1 MPEVPSTSLEAPCP
15 QRYEALL
22 AVSQVISLH
31 RDLSALLDDLAQYLH
46 PVVDFDFIKVD
57 LYDVDKQVMRL
68 HVLETPHASS
78 TRPGFEA
85 SVEESPGG
93 WAWRTQQPVVV
104 PRVDQER
111 RFPALIEILRQD
123 GVKSCCAL
131 PLTTSL
137 RRVGALVFGRLE
149 EYAYGDCDLQFLQ
162 QVANQV
168 AVAVDNALNYQDAQ
182 SARQEL
188 VQERDRLQLL
198 LGVNNAVFTILD
210 IHQLLGAIAANLQHV
225 FHHEYCSLSLYEP
238 EQNRLR
244 VFALDFPKSKG
255 WIQEG
260 IVSPVDDS
268 PDGIAFTTRKPFLLN
283 ASEYERHHSEFVCRL
298 IAEDIQSCCTLP
310 LTSRHRILGTL
321 NVGSRQESA
330 FTPREIDFLTQIAN
344 QIAMALDN
352 ALAFSRIDE
361 LNDKLAGEKL
371 YLEEE
376 IKTAYNFDELV
387 GDSQSLKR
395 VLKQVEQVAPTASTV
410 LIRGETGT
418 GKELIARALHQLS
431 PRRERTFVKM
441 NCAAIPTGLL
451 ESELFGHEKG
461 AFTGAIAR
469 KIGRFELAHQGTL
482 FLDEIGDV
490 PLDLQSKLL
499 RVLQEEEF
507 ERLGSTRTI
516 KIDVRVITATNRDLE
531 RMVEQG
537 QFRSDLYY
545 RINVFPIV
553 VPPLRERAEDIPQ
566 LVRYFVQKYAR
577 LMNKKIDTIPTSVL
591 DALSRYNWPGN
602 VRELENLIERAMI
615 LTQGSAL
622 QVPIAELKLGH
633 EVIEIPKMNGAVTL
647 VEAEREHILRVLREM
662 DWVIGGHGGAAARL
676 GMKRTTLLSKMQRLG
691 ISRSA

>member
-1 MPEVPSTSLEAPCP
+1 MQEVPSTSLEERCP
-15 QRYEALL
+15 PRYEALL

-31 RDLSALLDDLAQYLH
+31 RDLSALLDDLARHLH
-46 PVVDFDFIKVD
+46 PVIDFDFIKVD
-57 LYDVDKQVMRL
+57 LYDVDKHVMRL

-85 SVEESPGG
+85 SVDESPGG
-93 WAWRTQQPVVV
+93 WVWRTQKPMVV
-104 PRVDQER
+104 PRVDQES
-111 RFPALIEILRQD
+111 RFQALIEMLRQD
-123 GVKSCCAL
+123 GVKSLCAL

-137 RRVGALVFGRLE
+137 RRLGALVFGSLE
-149 EYAYGDCDLQFLQ
+149 EYAYSEGDLLFLQ

-168 AVAVDNALNYQDAQ
+168 AVAVDNALHFEREQSSQQD
-182 SARQEL
+182 L
-188 VQERDRLQLL
+188 VRERDQLQLL
-198 LGVNNAVFTILD
+198 LDVGNAVFTILD
-210 IHQLLGAIAANLQHV
+210 LRQLMTAIADSLQHV
-225 FHHEYCSLSLYEP
+225 FRHEYCSLSLYEP
-238 EQNRLR
+238 EQNHLR
-244 VFALDFPKSKG
+244 VFALNFPESKG

-260 IVSPVDDS
+260 LVSPVDDS
-268 PDGIAFTTRKPFLLN
+268 PDGIAFSTRKPFLLT
-283 ASEYERHHSEFVCRL
+283 ASEYERYHSEFVCRL
-298 IAEDIQSCCTLP
+298 IAEDIQACCALP
-310 LTSRHRILGTL
+310 LTSRHRTLGTL
-321 NVGSRQESA
+321 NVASRLESA
-330 FTPREIDFLTQIAN
+330 FAPREIDLLTQIAN
-344 QIAMALDN
+344 QIAMAVDN

-361 LNDKLAGEKL
+361 LKEKLAGEKL

-376 IKTAYNFDELV
+376 IKTVYNFDELV
-387 GDSQSLKR
+387 GGSQSLKR
-395 VLKQVEQVAPTASTV
+395 VLKQVEQVAPTGSTV

-441 NCAAIPTGLL
+441 NCAAIPAGLL

-499 RVLQEEEF
+499 RVLQEQEF

-516 KIDVRVITATNRDLE
+516 KIDLRVITATNRDLAH
-531 RMVEQG
+531 MVQQG

-566 LVRYFVQKYAR
+566 LVSYFAHKYAR
-577 LMNKKIDTIPTSVL
+577 LMSKKIDTIPASAL
-591 DALSRYNWPGN
+591 DALSRYDWPGN

-622 QVPIAELKLGH
+622 QVPVAELKPGH
-633 EVIEIPKMNGAVTL
+633 EGLDIHKINGAVTL
-647 VEAEREHILRVLREM
+647 AEAERDHILRILRETN
-662 DWVIGGHGGAAARL
+662 WVIGGSTGTAARL
-676 GMKRTTLLSKMQRLG
+676 GMKRTTLFSKMQRLG
-691 ISRSA
+691 IRRPG